1 MMRFPSRRGERAFF
15 KWSMMMRSIGLS
27 RSLAFDLLL
36 SAAGRDTSVYA
47 VCLPVY
53 WKNGGLQA
61 EMAGKAAVYTGDSA
75 SPDGYDE

>member
-1 MMRFPSRRGERAFF
+1 MIQYYICLKAKNSKCQPV
-15 KWSMMMRSIGLS
+15 
-27 RSLAFDLLL
+27 SLVSVL

-61 EMAGKAAVYTGDSA
+61 EMAGKVAVYTGDSA
-75 SPDGYDE
+75 FPDGYDE